1 MRNFQPQKKSNM
13 ECYTPQINIKNI
25 FQKVLTTKQTSSIIS
40 ISTNTTEKYFSV
52 CPTVWQGIKQKR
64 HF

>member
-1 MRNFQPQKKSNM
+1 MRNHQP
-13 ECYTPQINIKNI
+13 PNILHGMLHAIYIIKII
-25 FQKVLTTKQTSSIIS
+25 FKKVLTTKQTSSIIS